1 MIVGG
6 VSFVVLWIV
15 WSGFNSNNIPIGL
28 YVRTWQSLTA
38 AAQDKSTNSRGHGGA
53 QDHGNHDVRLRLNPV
68 VVAAAHFVV
77 PLLLLVVAGDA
88 MPLLMMLHYST
99 GNC

>member
-1 MIVGG
+1 M
-6 VSFVVLWIV
+6 
-15 WSGFNSNNIPIGL
+15 GL

-77 PLLLLVVAGDA
+77 PLPLLLLVVAGDA